1 MTRNFKDALMHRR
14 TYYSI
19 SNGSPIP
26 DREIEEIIEHAVNHV
41 PSAFNSQT
49 ARLVLLLGKEH
60 KKFWGIVKETLRKIV
75 PEEAFFQTERKI
87 DTSFASGYGTVL
99 FFEDMS
105 VVHGLQKAFEGYKE
119 KFPIWSDQT
128 SAMHQLAVWIMLEDA
143 GFGASLQHYNPLI
156 DEEVKKTW
164 GLPESWSLNA
174 EMPFGMPVELPGD
187 KDFHALE
194 ERIKVFK
201 S

>member
-1 MTRNFKDALMHRR
+1 MTRDFKETLKHRR
-14 TYYSI
+14 SYYSI

-26 DREIEEIIEHAVNHV
+26 DREIEEIIELAVSHV

-60 KKFWGIVKETLRKIV
+60 KKFWDIVKETLRKIV
-75 PEEAFFQTERKI
+75 PAADFGKTESKI

-99 FFEDMS
+99 FFEDDS
-105 VVHGLQKAFEGYKE
+105 VVHGLQKAFPGYQE
-119 KFPIWSDQT
+119 NFPVWSHHT
-128 SAMHQLAVWIMLEDA
+128 SARHQFAVWAMLEDV

-156 DEEVKKTW
+156 DGEVRKAW
-164 GLPESWSLNA
+164 GLPETWKLIA
-174 EMPFGMPVELPGD
+174 QMPFGMPVQNPGE
-187 KDFHALE
+187 KEFAPLE
-194 ERIKVFK
+194 NRIKVFK